1 MAARPA
7 TRNRQAPPAE
17 ARPRPPVR
25 DFTGGAGFSIEWDV
39 RPVYDFLFALSG
51 DAGSTDDL
59 PAADR
64 AWLTDA
70 RASLPEDL
78 RASVGR
84 LFENELAIH
93 VASFAV
99 ERPEIRTARQFVA
112 ALDAAGEAEISRSVV
127 CDALHEPGLAEAID
141 RMTAGD
147 SAALS
152 DIERLLPEK
161 GREER
166 LALLAEP
173 ARTHHDVIAVLSAW
187 ADRFEPIEARI
198 EAMLDRD
205 YSSRAADRATLPPA
219 DLIEK
224 TTGGIRW
231 LGEPGVRRV
240 ILAPSFFSRP
250 YNFLLGSTDW
260 RFFGYPLADDAL
272 DAVDPLAPPQS
283 VVRLHRALGDETRL
297 RILKLLAG
305 QDLYLTEI
313 AQQLDLSKPTI
324 KHHLSLLRAAGIVT
338 ITESGTVMYYSLRR
352 PRLDDAS
359 SELKRFLTSMSEGSR
374 PPNA

>member
-7 TRNRQAPPAE
+7 TRNRPAPPAE

-84 LFENELAIH
+84 LFESELAIH

-112 ALDAAGEAEISRSVV
+112 ALDVAGQAETMRSVV

-141 RMTAGD
+141 RMAAGD
-147 SAALS
+147 ATAIS
-152 DIERLLPEK
+152 DI
-161 GREER
+161 
-166 LALLAEP
+166 
-173 ARTHHDVIAVLSAW
+173 
-187 ADRFEPIEARI
+187 
-198 EAMLDRD
+198 
-205 YSSRAADRATLPPA
+205 
-219 DLIEK
+219 
-224 TTGGIRW
+224 
-231 LGEPGVRRV
+231 
-240 ILAPSFFSRP
+240 
-250 YNFLLGSTDW
+250 
-260 RFFGYPLADDAL
+260 
-272 DAVDPLAPPQS
+272 
-283 VVRLHRALGDETRL
+283 
-297 RILKLLAG
+297 
-305 QDLYLTEI
+305 
-313 AQQLDLSKPTI
+313 
-324 KHHLSLLRAAGIVT
+324 
-338 ITESGTVMYYSLRR
+338 
-352 PRLDDAS
+352 
-359 SELKRFLTSMSEGSR
+359 
-374 PPNA
+374 